1 MTMEVGEAFIRRSRA
16 YLAGD
21 YLPKIRLSL
30 EVLAGEDLWW
40 RPNPASNSIG
50 NLILHLVG
58 NVRQWVVTGI
68 GGAPDIRKREE
79 EFLAREG
86 LSGPELLARLE
97 AAVASADEVLSR
109 LRPEE
114 LLEARVIQGMEVSVL
129 DALYHAVEHFSTHT
143 GQILYLTKLRTGRDL
158 GFWEIK
164 GGKAI
169 PRW

>member
-1 MTMEVGEAFIRRSRA
+1 MEVGEAFIRRSRA

-21 YLPKIRLSL
+21 YLPKIRRSL
-30 EVLAGEDLWW
+30 EVLADEDLWW

-50 NLILHLVG
+50 NLILHLGG
-58 NVRQWVVTGI
+58 NVRQWVVSGI

-79 EFLAREG
+79 EFLARKG
-86 LSGPELLARLE
+86 LSGSELLAQLE
-97 AAVASADEVLSR
+97 EAVASVDEVLSR

-129 DALYHAVEHFSTHT
+129 DALYHVVEHFSTHT
-143 GQILYLTKLRTGRDL
+143 GQILYLTKLRTGSDL

-164 GGKAI
+164 DGRAI